1 MALAAALEP
10 ETLVRPVRTTLSV
23 GKLPLLSTLR
33 VLEVVEG
40 KDREPGVVG
49 ADLTVDPRNAEDV
62 LAVVESFETGLLV
75 RRLFVAALDGLPVN
89 FPALSTTELAVS
101 SSAV

>member
-1 MALAAALEP
+1 M
-10 ETLVRPVRTTLSV
+10 
-23 GKLPLLSTLR
+23 
-33 VLEVVEG
+33 EG

-62 LAVVESFETGLLV
+62 LAVVESFDTGLLV

-89 FPALSTTELAVS
+89 FLAFSTTELAAS
-101 SSAV
+101 PSAI